1 MSVAQSVHLRSNGLQ
16 CNELNQR
23 LSKFSRPMTAYV
35 RNEGGCLK
43 LSMVPIDFLRC
54 TVTSDELPN
63 QSMTKSI
70 SQLLKAELANP

>member
-16 CNELNQR
+16 CNKLNQG
-23 LSKFSRPMTAYV
+23 LSKFNWPITAFV
-35 RNEGGCLK
+35 HNKGGSLK
-43 LSMVPIDFLRC
+43 LSIIPVEFLRFI
-54 TVTSDELPN
+54 VTINELPN

>member
-16 CNELNQR
+16 CNKLNQC
-23 LSKFSRPMTAYV
+23 LSNFNWPMTAYV
-35 RNEGGCLK
+35 RNEGGSLK
-43 LSMVPIDFLRC
+43 LFMVLVEFLRC
-54 TVTSDELPN
+54 TVTVNELSN

>member
-16 CNELNQR
+16 CNELNEG
-23 LSKFSRPMTAYV
+23 LSKFNWPITAYV

-43 LSMVPIDFLRC
+43 LSMVLVEFLRY
-54 TVTSDELPN
+54 TVTIDELPN